1 MRSSA
6 TRSSLFAPSAKPE
19 RNDSEIRRLG
29 SGICPSRYS
38 PARSCRNAAYD
49 KLSGAELTGMKLFF
63 SVIIHKRSGRIAQTF
78 LFIRLGICELL
89 ASHCLASPATN
100 RSLHTVP
107 QNVSTSRLCPI
118 NKIIMC
124 SMATIVRLPAFV
136 RSR

>member
-38 PARSCRNAAYD
+38 PVRSCRNAAHD

-63 SVIIHKRSGRIAQTF
+63 SVKRSGRIAQTF
-78 LFIRLGICELL
+78 LLYLSVLGS
-89 ASHCLASPATN
+89 AN
-100 RSLHTVP
+100 Y
-107 QNVSTSRLCPI
+107 
-118 NKIIMC
+118 
-124 SMATIVRLPAFV
+124 
-136 RSR
+136 